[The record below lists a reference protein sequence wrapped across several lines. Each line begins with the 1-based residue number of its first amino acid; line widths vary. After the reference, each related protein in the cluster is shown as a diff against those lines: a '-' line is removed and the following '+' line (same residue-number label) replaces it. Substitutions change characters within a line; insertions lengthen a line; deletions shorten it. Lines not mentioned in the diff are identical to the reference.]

1 MLSEGLTLADR
12 FQVLSQVD
20 GSTYVVQ
27 SLGAEGSELLLRAI
41 SMPHD
46 QQFPVAEELR
56 RALGITHPHVA
67 TVHAVGAL
75 DDGRLFFV
83 QDRLSDAQHLHAWAP
98 EASVEARIEACRQ
111 ALQALEAY
119 HEQGLVLG
127 GQRPIQLRVE
137 VRESGPHLSIT
148 DPGGLSDEFARSD
161 LPLPPAATLA
171 PERQLGV
178 RVDRRANLY
187 EFGALFYQAF
197 AGEAPTGSK
206 ATWTHLAEVGPPGL
220 PSGVAAWV
228 MTLLA
233 SRPAHRPTSA
243 RDALARLE
251 RILDP
256 SATPEEPASAGP
268 ELLVGRDSEL
278 ASLLVW
284 ANALRGGGHESA
296 APHVTRGDPSL
307 LILRGPPGI
316 GKRRLVDEFVTELA
330 ADGVQILRGDCAQR
344 GQGMAGPLGPLLA
357 RVVEQSE
364 LGFDPDRASNA
375 ARWYGRELLG
385 RNLGRSS
392 AQRPPQLSDPQRE
405 AERTLHSLGEPFL
418 LAAREQPLLLV
429 LDGLDQA
436 EPLARSL
443 AVDLARRAWVARRW
457 DGARRALDPEGEREP
472 TLLILAS
479 SAADDG
485 ALPRGRFV
493 RALDLGPLPED
504 ALRRLAPDAEQLSD
518 SAVVAGIPGPVID
531 PGALDAIQD
540 VAERTV
546 AETLAVLG
554 RPGEFSLVSA
564 VIGLSE
570 SELRR
575 ALEELVR
582 RGVVVPCARQRYLLR
597 EDIAGR
603 WRSELEP
610 DALKARARKLS
621 VVLGERHPTVPSAA
635 QVLERV
641 GFALLGPPPGA
652 HAELVRDLG
661 PSAIA
666 HLEALSAYAKAA
678 EVCGR
683 LAEVQPTVEAQWRTH
698 QARASYR
705 AGHWREALKAVE
717 LARQAG
723 GDGAE
728 LHLLAAQAHTALGD
742 NESALAQ
749 LALADG
755 FAGKD
760 PLAAARARLAAAGIH
775 ASAGEHAR
783 ASSECEAGLELV
795 RSAGHAKDVA
805 PLRVRLLLLQA
816 EAALADRDLG
826 EAEQLVR
833 AAGALATRVETE
845 PVSVDVF
852 LTSARI
858 SLAALDGGRAAAAAA
873 QARLSAT
880 QAGDLRGQSLAAL
893 VFARA
898 AWRIGHAPEA
908 REALLGGVRVAEE
921 LGDPRLLA
929 ESLDALGGLCH
940 AAGALREAAQTLRRG
955 LLAWVDL
962 RQREHAATTS
972 SALGGVLL
980 DLGESQAAQVH
991 LEEALEVQREV
1002 DDRRG
1007 ELGTI
1012 CYLVEL
1018 SLRQG
1023 SFSRALALA
1032 ARGRELAEEAG
1043 SSKLRSRALIAEGRV
1058 QRALGALGSAER
1070 LGQRALRSAARAR
1083 EQELELQARL
1093 LVGEVL
1099 ARRGEFDAARRNLQR
1114 VRRVAQTLG
1123 DRSYERAALL
1133 ELAAVEL
1140 SQHRGGHARAL
1151 LDSRPVPR
1159 PGRMQPWLGKGPE
1172 GVGVLRARERLLRCR
1187 IELSREKGS
1196 LHTAIRCAEEALDE
1210 AEKATL
1216 RDLEWRARYALAATY
1231 ELRREDE
1238 RALSLVV
1245 ESQEI
1250 VEDLLQA
1257 VPPQLQS
1264 EFLAADPVRAAA
1276 LRGDSPVA
1284 VLHVRMGNVSD
1295 EGLQELRAMLSLRMP
1310 TIEPARV
1317 SRPQILE
1324 GSSTAA
1330 RPLPMGTTA
1339 AEFARFVSLCRDL
1352 IDETHVE
1359 RVFARLVRVAV
1370 ELTDAERGF
1379 LAVFGDDADTF
1390 TAHATH
1396 GFTDL
1401 RRPRERFPR
1410 QCAFRAADRGQ
1421 LVLSA
1426 DVKVASAVRERACL
1440 LGVGLRSVVAAP
1452 IRLPDG
1458 QRGVLFVDH
1467 AFQPERFAA
1476 RHVELIEALA
1486 ALGGLALGRSALEL
1500 ALQERRGLDPGA
1512 LQRRYLEAKAT
1523 AAPVTLPESLR
1534 FLPPEWPL
1542 VGKSP
1547 GLGSAR
1553 EAIERF
1559 VATASTLLVAGPPGV
1574 GKGALVRHAASRIAE
1589 VPPVVVDLRD
1599 VDPQG
1604 HALFGTLQ
1612 PDPGRPCLA
1621 RRAARGVL
1629 VLERLDDATV
1639 ELQGKLVQALT
1650 ERTLADGSPL
1660 EARLIF
1666 VARDPQRA
1674 ADAGALRPDLLALAG
1689 GERAE
1694 LPALD
1699 ARPEDLPDLVEVIL
1713 AGWGEAAP
1721 QLDEGACAVLATR
1734 GWPGNARE
1742 LYATLRDLGRAAGG
1756 RPIRA
1761 GDVPPLRRESLT
1773 AALERQALV
1782 LVRGALA
1789 RAGGDQEAA
1798 ALALGLSPEELA
1810 NWIAKGE
1817 V

>member
-1 MLSEGLTLADR
+1 
-12 FQVLSQVD
+12 
-20 GSTYVVQ
+20 
-27 SLGAEGSELLLRAI
+27 
-41 SMPHD
+41 MPDD

-111 ALQALEAY
+111 ALQALQAY
-119 HEQGLVLG
+119 HDQGLVLG
-127 GQRPIQLRVE
+127 GQRPIQLLVE
-137 VRESGPHLSIT
+137 AREDGPHLAIT

-233 SRPAHRPTSA
+233 PRPAHRPASA

-256 SATPEEPASAGP
+256 SATPEEPSSAGP
-268 ELLVGRDSEL
+268 EVLVGRDSEL

-307 LILRGPPGI
+307 LVLRGPPGI

-344 GQGMAGPLGPLLA
+344 GQGLAGPIGPLLE
-357 RVVEQSE
+357 RVVDQVE

-392 AQRPPQLSDPQRE
+392 AQRPPQLTDPQRE
-405 AERTLHSLGEPFL
+405 AERTLHALGEPFL

-429 LDGLDQA
+429 LDGFGQA
-436 EPLARSL
+436 EPLALSL

-457 DGARRALDPEGEREP
+457 DAARRALDPEGEREP

-479 SAADDG
+479 AAYDG
-485 ALPRGRFV
+485 AVPRGRFV
-493 RALDLGPLPED
+493 RSLDLGPLPAD
-504 ALRRLAPDAEQLSD
+504 VLRQLAPDAEQLSE
-518 SAVVAGIPGPVID
+518 STVAAGIPGQVID

-570 SELRR
+570 AELRR

-597 EDIAGR
+597 EDIASR

-652 HAELVRDLG
+652 HAELVRELG

-678 EVCGR
+678 ELCGR
-683 LAEVQPTVEAQWRTH
+683 LAEVQPTLEAQWRTH
-698 QARASYR
+698 QARACYR
-705 AGHWREALKAVE
+705 AGRWREALNAVE
-717 LARQAG
+717 QAQQG
-723 GDGAE
+723 GGNGAE
-728 LHLLAAQAHTALGD
+728 LHLLAAKAHTALGD

-749 LALADG
+749 LGLADG
-755 FAGKD
+755 FAGED

-775 ASAGEHAR
+775 ASANEHPR

-833 AAGALATRVETE
+833 AAGALATRVVTE
-845 PVSVDVF
+845 PVSIDVF

-858 SLAALDGGRAAAAAA
+858 ALASNDGGRAAAAAA

-962 RQREHAATTS
+962 RQREHAASTS

-1012 CYLVEL
+1012 CYLIEL
-1018 SLRQG
+1018 CIRQG
-1023 SFSRALALA
+1023 GFNRALALA
-1032 ARGRELAEEAG
+1032 ARGRELAEEVG
-1043 SSKLRSRALIAEGRV
+1043 SSRLRSRALIAEGRV

-1070 LGQRALRSAARAR
+1070 LGQRALRAAARAR

-1140 SQHRGGHARAL
+1140 AQHRGGHARAL

-1250 VEDLLQA
+1250 VEDLLKA

-1396 GFTDL
+1396 GFSDL

-1486 ALGGLALGRSALEL
+1486 ALGGLALGRSALER

-1512 LQRRYLEAKAT
+1512 LQRSYLEAKAP

-1542 VGKSP
+1542 VGRSP
-1547 GLGSAR
+1547 ALGSAR
-1553 EAIERF
+1553 AAIERF

-1574 GKGALVRHAASRIAE
+1574 GKGALVRHAASRIAAS
-1589 VPPVVVDLRD
+1589 PPVVVDLRD

-1612 PDPGRPCLA
+1612 PDPERPCLA

-1629 VLERLDDATV
+1629 VFERLDDAPV
-1639 ELQGKLVQALT
+1639 ELQGKLVRALS
-1650 ERTLADGSPL
+1650 ERTLVDGSPL

-1689 GERAE
+1689 GVRIE
-1694 LPALD
+1694 LPPLD
-1699 ARPEDLPDLVEVIL
+1699 ARPEDLPDLVEAIL

-1721 QLDEGACAVLATR
+1721 QLDEGTAAVLARR

-1742 LYATLRDLGRAAGG
+1742 LYATLRDLVRAAGG
-1756 RPIRA
+1756 RPIQA
-1761 GDVPPLRRESLT
+1761 KDVPPLRREALT
-1773 AALERQALV
+1773 ATLERHALT

-1789 RAGGDQEAA
+1789 RAGGDREAA
-1798 ALALGLSPEELA
+1798 AQALGLTPEELA

-1817 V
+1817 A